1 MLKLSVLDEICSI
14 CRLSP
19 DEGIPTWAAGGHFY
33 SITRTRDEL
42 SIVCESRYVPT
53 GSRAEP
59 GWRVLK
65 VEGPLDFSLTGILAA
80 LAGALANAGVSLFAV
95 STYDTDYLLIREED
109 LETGIRALRDAG
121 YEVQL

>member
-1 MLKLSVLDEICSI
+1 M
-14 CRLSP
+14 
-19 DEGIPTWAAGGHFY
+19 
-33 SITRTRDEL
+33 
-42 SIVCESRYVPT
+42 CESRHVPA
-53 GSRAEP
+53 GIRAEP